1 MNLLNKS
8 AKKLTRFEFL
18 DIIRAYATILVIV
31 VHSSG
36 PVLYAFSSLPE
47 STWMTAN
54 YFNSFA
60 RTCVPLFIM
69 VSGFLLLNPNIE
81 ETLPHFFKK
90 RFSKILIPYLFFSIF
105 YLWWK
110 HNIRLEPLSFDQALH
125 QFWSGT
131 PDYHLVFMSVLIG
144 LYLLTPIL
152 RIFIQH
158 ALISTQVYFISMW
171 FLVICVSYFLTKFTG
186 YSINPYLKET
196 PLFLGYYLLG
206 AYFRQITCN
215 VRLVYLFAGIVS
227 GWLFT
232 ALMTYKY
239 SKLGKGFDAT
249 FYGYI
254 SPNVVLMTI
263 CSFLFLQNKSLL
275 FFLNQS
281 PMLMAGLK
289 KLSTASFGIYL
300 VHVAILDL
308 LATGKLGQW
317 LHLPIVLKATT
328 LTPILSIP
336 LLTGIVLVISALLVL
351 YLQSIPLINRLVPR

>member
-1 MNLLNKS
+1 MNQLNIPDKI
-8 AKKLTRFEFL
+8 LTRFEFL
-18 DIIRAYATILVIV
+18 DIIRAYAIIMVIV

-36 PVLYAFSSLPE
+36 PALYAFTSLPE

-60 RTCVPLFIM
+60 RTCVPLFVM
-69 VSGFLLLNPNIE
+69 VSGFLLLIPNKE
-81 ETLPHFFKK
+81 ETLPYFFKK
-90 RFSKILIPYLFFSIF
+90 RFGKILTPYVFFSIF

-110 HNIRLEPLSFDQALH
+110 HKIRLEPLTFDRALH

-131 PDYHLVFMSVLIG
+131 PDYHLVFMSILIG

-152 RIFIQH
+152 RVFIQH
-158 ALISTQVYFISMW
+158 APLSTQLYFISIW
-171 FLVICVSYFLTKFTG
+171 FSGICASYFLTKFTG
-186 YSINPYLKET
+186 YSINPYLQVT

-206 AYFRQITCN
+206 AYFRQITFKPKS
-215 VRLVYLFAGIVS
+215 LYLFVVIVS

-263 CSFLFLQNKSLL
+263 GSFLLLRNESTLL
-275 FFLNQS
+275 F
-281 PMLMAGLK
+281 LK
-289 KLSTASFGIYL
+289 KRPILQSAVEKLSISSFGIYL

-308 LATGKLGQW
+308 LATGTVGRW
-317 LHLPIVLKATT
+317 LHLPMTLTATT
-328 LTPILSIP
+328 FDPIFSIP
-336 LLTGIVLVISALLVL
+336 LLTLIVLTISTLIVL
-351 YLQSIPLINRLVPR
+351 SLQRIPLLNHLVPR